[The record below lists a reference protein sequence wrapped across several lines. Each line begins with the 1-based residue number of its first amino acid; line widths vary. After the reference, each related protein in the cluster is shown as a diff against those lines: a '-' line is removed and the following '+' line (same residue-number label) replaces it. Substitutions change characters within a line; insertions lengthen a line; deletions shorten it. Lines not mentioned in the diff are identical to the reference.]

1 MLINFRGF
9 IMKKLLFLVFLLF
22 FNSNSLFTGELTFGW
37 NKVNEA
43 GGIQDMKFMPDNNM
57 FIVLAGEAGGSQV
70 QIRSS
75 ETGDIISTYPIQFA
89 SFAKV
94 EFTPDSTR
102 FFITNGKFGKL
113 ELYNISNMQLIKS
126 YQTLTDTMPLWFS
139 NIAVD
144 PHRPFIY
151 ATTYGEKGP
160 NNGYIFRGQVSVYN
174 YETMELVSHLTPF
187 DGTIYNCL
195 SVSRD
200 GRYLAAISEGK
211 SYLRIWDLN
220 TMKLIRE
227 FRLYDP
233 YCQDCL
239 CKPKDMKFSE
249 INTDHLYF
257 SGSCLKTVDS
267 YNGLLE
273 YSVSL
278 NNIVEDRY
286 NNDGTIRFFFFDDE
300 IRGFLVNFPTNII
313 FNFQSQEKEFEYTR
327 HWPDVGTWGKV
338 IYSKGLDFFIGWSGE
353 YFSSGKYKRPS
364 SVNNT
369 SQQSQT
375 TIYPNPTNGM
385 VLIELPPRLILTSY
399 QVSNMEGKIFDCLY
413 EFDGIRKYT
422 FNFSL
427 FPVGTYIIQIICGK
441 EKYTYKVI
449 KEY

>member
-1 MLINFRGF
+1 
-9 IMKKLLFLVFLLF
+9 MKKLLFLVLLILFNFNFLF
-22 FNSNSLFTGELTFGW
+22 SGELIFGW
-37 NKVNEA
+37 NRVSEA

-57 FIVLAGEAGGSQV
+57 FIVLAGEADGSQV

-75 ETGDIISTYPIQFA
+75 ETGDLIQSYPI
-89 SFAKV
+89 SFGSFSKI

-113 ELYNISNMQLIKS
+113 GLFNISNMQLIKF
-126 YQTLTDTMPLWFS
+126 YQTSNDTMPLWFS

-144 PHRPFIY
+144 PHRPYIY
-151 ATTYGEKGP
+151 ATTYGETGP

-187 DGTIYNCL
+187 NGTIYNCL
-195 SVSRD
+195 SVSSD
-200 GRYLAAISEGK
+200 GRYLAAVNEGK
-211 SYLRIWDLN
+211 SYLRVWDLI

-249 INTDHLYF
+249 ISTDHLYF

-353 YFSSGKYKRPS
+353 YFSSGKYIRPS
-364 SVNNT
+364 SIKNYSHESLDT
-369 SQQSQT
+369 F
-375 TIYPNPTNGM
+375 YPNPTNGI
-385 VLIELPPRLILTSY
+385 VTIELTKSSFFSSY
-399 QVSNMEGKIFDCLY
+399 QITNSTGKIVDLPY
-413 EFDGIRKYT
+413 HFDGINKY
-422 FNFSL
+422 FFDFSNL
-427 FPVGTYIIQIICGK
+427 PAGAYFINLVTGK
-441 EKYTYKVI
+441 EQLTYKVI